1 MKRKRRG
8 KFSIFSKANKKV
20 ARLPRKE
27 AQKTS
32 RGKLFIT
39 NNFPSALCASTNG
52 EKSKQ
57 KKKQNFHSGTLM
69 AHKRLSSKQ
78 FPIQIT
84 EQEQQEISRFDR
96 EQKRRERKMG
106 KLPTTYRQ
114 LVKWNS
120 ITLILRS
127 ARKKEWK
134 ITINLLMASLRWIIF
149 DSILCSHKKWL
160 IMDLLFF
167 PFFFLCFFLIRQR
180 SLLPSSVSI
189 LGSWAEPEPKL
200 NEILWMRIT
209 LFSIVTTLLYL
220 FRLYWKG

>member
-1 MKRKRRG
+1 MWQCTFVTRIHDCQSSSGACTHRVHEKSDVENFQFSTEQTRRSLDYREKKHKKQAKKNYSLQTIFQALMRDDKRR
-8 KFSIFSKANKKV
+8 KV
-20 ARLPRKE
+20 QE
-27 AQKTS
+27 
-32 RGKLFIT
+32 
-39 NNFPSALCASTNG
+39 
-52 EKSKQ
+52 

-78 FPIQIT
+78 FPIQII

-96 EQKRRERKMG
+96 EKKRERKMG

-160 IMDLLFF
+160 IMDLLS
-167 PFFFLCFFLIRQR
+167 FLFFFLIRQR

-189 LGSWAEPEPKL
+189 LGSWAEAEPKL
-200 NEILWMRIT
+200 NEIL
-209 LFSIVTTLLYL
+209 
-220 FRLYWKG
+220 